1 MKWKKLPFPE
11 PYLTSLYIYLHS
23 KLSNA
28 AKIRILLCI
37 LVDGE
42 DERERKRAPDKNKN
56 YCWDENNASTGGNQ
70 SHTRVNIQ
78 PWRHKWHTRNTQK
91 NHIIHRELSSGPVI
105 EWNENKKLKR
115 VRELSVRTH
124 SNSNTQDEMKWKFLL
139 NLFTYFS
146 LRLGLIWNSP
156 PRLGVFP
163 YKYSK
168 NQHRLFSLCHV
179 SNISFVPFSA
189 VPSFIWNSRNAHKKN
204 EREERKRERWDL
216 EKYSTHWDDT
226 ILFHPSRPCLQVC
239 CVLSWKYKKI
249 YTLLLSFG
257 AEGNKDDDE
266 TFFLTILLRLPR
278 LRLILSHSKLSF
290 LTLDLCVYSFFF
302 YVI

>member
-1 MKWKKLPFPE
+1 MKTFFSLLLCAAFLFC
-11 PYLTSLYIYLHS
+11 LTIFSPSCRCCCAVVVFKANIAQWREEWNEKNCLFLNRISLHYIYTYIQSSAMLLRYGYYCVYWWMGRTKEKESEHP
-23 KLSNA
+23 
-28 AKIRILLCI
+28 IRIRI
-37 LVDGE
+37 IVE
-42 DERERKRAPDKNKN
+42 TKTMRAREGIRVTP
-56 YCWDENNASTGGNQ
+56 ESISSLGGT
-70 SHTRVNIQ
+70 SDTLRT
-78 PWRHKWHTRNTQK
+78 PKK

-204 EREERKRERWDL
+204 ERERKRERWDL

-239 CVLSWKYKKI
+239 CV
-249 YTLLLSFG
+249 
-257 AEGNKDDDE
+257 
-266 TFFLTILLRLPR
+266 
-278 LRLILSHSKLSF
+278 
-290 LTLDLCVYSFFF
+290 
-302 YVI
+302 